1 MSLREQLI
9 IKPEG
14 LDFAT
19 RGYQPGR
26 PEVRAILGPHAQSFV
41 GGYNGMIMAG
51 NPAVALAEFDVPAA
65 ERAFAVEGIAM
76 AAVLLDLLTAA
87 RGRRTRKLLAME
99 GDQHR
104 HLVHFGAGFAISR
117 LRWRGWLGLGSLDPV
132 LRWLAYDGAGF
143 SVAALGDDHRVRELG
158 RHQFRCN
165 QRCSI
170 RHQGVGRA
178 VWFIESADLA
188 RVTGRIASFPRHHH
202 GDLWSGIAFAAVMAA
217 RWHRMMSASWWHARA
232 STRQISPRARRSPRR
247 SANRP
252 TAISPMSARSY
263 RDLRECHSPR
273 RQPSRLVP
281 GRTCGAPTSAVM
293 RSGGIGCA
301 RNSPVSAAPGRSL
314 EGRGWSGRCGG
325 RAAGGFVEV
334 EPFVLAVP
342 PSGR

>member
-178 VWFIESADLA
+178 VWFIESADLD

-202 GDLWSGIAFAAVMAA
+202 GDLWSGIAFAAVMAGA
-217 RWHRMMSASWWHARA
+217 LAPDDVSELVARA
-232 STRQISPRARRSPRR
+232 GQYSPDLAQGAAFAAEVCEQADRHIADVGQVVQGLTGVPLAEAATISARARENLRR
-247 SANRP
+247 
-252 TAISPMSARSY
+252 TDVGGHAIWRHRLRAELTGERGARS
-263 RDLRECHSPR
+263 
-273 RQPSRLVP
+273 
-281 GRTCGAPTSAVM
+281 
-293 RSGGIGCA
+293 
-301 RNSPVSAAPGRSL
+301 
-314 EGRGWSGRCGG
+314 
-325 RAAGGFVEV
+325 
-334 EPFVLAVP
+334 EP
-342 PSGR
+342 